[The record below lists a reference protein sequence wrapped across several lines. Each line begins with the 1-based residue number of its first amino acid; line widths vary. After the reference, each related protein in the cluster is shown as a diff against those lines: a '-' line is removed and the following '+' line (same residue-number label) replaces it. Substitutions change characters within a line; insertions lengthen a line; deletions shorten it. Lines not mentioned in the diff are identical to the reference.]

1 MAQNLDRP
9 KSTKQ
14 FKKKKNGP
22 DMEDDL
28 ENDEDDE
35 SEDLSQELDLM
46 AYGVNKKVAEASI
59 DDEDLWNGKVP
70 CYTFVERGKITKEQ
84 YKETMGQ
91 DSINEKS
98 VHDLFGEFLFTDT
111 VHESTSII
119 KIEEPGDF
127 QDSRNSSL
135 TEHSD
140 NLSRYG
146 HSSLKYT
153 PIKQSNPFR
162 ANNIKQVSPLVE
174 TSPALS
180 SSYPELRKASGL
192 RVLKEIRE
200 RRSNIEKFRS
210 REDKDSRSHSSSIGR
225 SVCSRSSS
233 MDTISKEFSIN
244 KKPPRRPP
252 AKLKPLLLSED
263 EIIDA

>member
-84 YKETMGQ
+84 YK
-91 DSINEKS
+91 
-98 VHDLFGEFLFTDT
+98 
-111 VHESTSII
+111 
-119 KIEEPGDF
+119 
-127 QDSRNSSL
+127 DSRNSSL

-210 REDKDSRSHSSSIGR
+210 REDKGMR
-225 SVCSRSSS
+225 V
-233 MDTISKEFSIN
+233 
-244 KKPPRRPP
+244 
-252 AKLKPLLLSED
+252 
-263 EIIDA
+263 II

>member
-1 MAQNLDRP
+1 
-9 KSTKQ
+9 
-14 FKKKKNGP
+14 
-22 DMEDDL
+22 MEDDL

-35 SEDLSQELDLM
+35 SEDLFQELDLM

-111 VHESTSII
+111 VHE
-119 KIEEPGDF
+119 
-127 QDSRNSSL
+127 
-135 TEHSD
+135 
-140 NLSRYG
+140 
-146 HSSLKYT
+146 
-153 PIKQSNPFR
+153 

-174 TSPALS
+174 TSQALS

-210 REDKDSRSHSSSIGR
+210 REHKDSRSHSSSIGR

-244 KKPPRRPP
+244 KKPPHRPP